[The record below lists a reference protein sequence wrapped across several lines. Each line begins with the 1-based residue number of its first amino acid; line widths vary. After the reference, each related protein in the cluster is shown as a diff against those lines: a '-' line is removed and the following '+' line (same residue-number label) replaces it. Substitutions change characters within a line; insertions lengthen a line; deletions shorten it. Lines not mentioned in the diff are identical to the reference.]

1 MQFHSSRR
9 FCIRLSFRCVCASFG
24 HPFANMN
31 DEEMQEQ
38 VKLYQLTESDE
49 YKRRRKEDIANR
61 LKQDARD
68 QEGQLEI
75 HSED

>member
-1 MQFHSSRR
+1 
-9 FCIRLSFRCVCASFG
+9 
-24 HPFANMN
+24 MN